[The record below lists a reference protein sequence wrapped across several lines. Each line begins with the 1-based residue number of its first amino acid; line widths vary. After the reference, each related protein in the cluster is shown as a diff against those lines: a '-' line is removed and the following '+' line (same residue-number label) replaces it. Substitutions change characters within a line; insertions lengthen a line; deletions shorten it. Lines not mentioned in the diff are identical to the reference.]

1 MNLEAL
7 RASIFWSVFDQ
18 FIRLDENVI
27 SKATVWPWSKSFLAP
42 PKVSPNGAPYST

>member
-7 RASIFWSVFDQ
+7 RASIFWSEFDQ
-18 FIRLDENVI
+18 FIRLDENVF
-27 SKATVWPWSKSFLAP
+27 SKVWPWSKSFLAP